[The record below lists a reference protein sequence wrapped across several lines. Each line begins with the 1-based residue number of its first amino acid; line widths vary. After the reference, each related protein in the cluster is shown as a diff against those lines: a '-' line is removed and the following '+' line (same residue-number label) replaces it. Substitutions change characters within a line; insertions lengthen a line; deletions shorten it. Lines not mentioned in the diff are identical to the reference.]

1 METLTFKLTDFEG
14 PLDLL
19 LTLVQK
25 NKMKIAEIRITE
37 LIDQYLAVV
46 NGQGEDIEAS
56 SEFVE
61 MAARFVYMK
70 SVFLLPHAEEA
81 ERLREE
87 LTGLLVEYSACKE
100 VAAKLKSMAEGRDL
114 FVREPMEL
122 QSDRSYKGLHEAVIL
137 RDAYFAA
144 SGRKTIRPMPQAEQF
159 EELVAAPVVSVASK
173 ILYVLRGLVRGR
185 FQKLG
190 QLFHGARSR
199 SDAVATFLAVLELI
213 RAGRLTID
221 DDETMA
227 VHKTQRKGV

>member
-46 NGQGEDIEAS
+46 NGQEDIDAS

-100 VAAKLKSMAEGRDL
+100 VAAKLKSMAEGREL

-122 QSDRSYKGLHEAVIL
+122 SLDRSYKGRHESFVL

-144 SGRKTIRPMPQAEQF
+144 SGRRTVRPMPQAEQF

-173 ILYVLRGLVRGR
+173 IIYVIRGLVRGR
-185 FQKLG
+185 FQKLN
-190 QLFHGARSR
+190 QLFHGACSR

-221 DDETMA
+221 DDEKMA
-227 VHKTQRKGV
+227 VHHTQRKGA